1 MKNACK
7 LVAGLALAS
16 LSLTAYAQTTPM
28 PQDRPTTDGQMMDK
42 KMHDGKMKG
51 KMKKDKMGDG
61 KMMKKDKMAGEKTK
75 TKM

>member
-16 LSLTAYAQTTPM
+16 FSLTAYAQTTPQ
-28 PQDRPTTDGQMMDK
+28 PQDRPSTDAQMMDK

-61 KMMKKDKMAGEKTK
+61 KMMKKENMAGEKTK